1 MRINRCP
8 IIACGV
14 LLLTMFAISG
24 GCADAKPQAGLLSS
38 GRSSENTR
46 FSNTLSDAGYSVSVL
61 GYDNICDLAKL
72 RRLKLLVL
80 PDSSALPVAS
90 VKPISDYINAGGRIM
105 ALRTPM
111 WRTFLVKSDGRWI
124 SQEDFRERACKD
136 TRTDN
141 RIVDWSASDVLS
153 KWKRSTDNP
162 AVKSSS
168 VVVSYSRI
176 NSSALKANIGRLTG
190 WDTVASP
197 DMKGTFPQGH
207 TMTVFSAKGSRN
219 TDKLSIEWMESNGLR
234 WIAVVRLS
242 TRWQRYALA
251 PEDFKRWYDGVYTGV
266 VNRPFAPENA
276 MRLSIGLSFS
286 HTGRS
291 AGPHEYSISA
301 IETAPSD
308 PQYMTN
314 LVRPVVP
321 LLETLSPEFKFH
333 DMTDVSKLSA
343 RTDQKI
349 VEQAGIPGPKS
360 MLSSFPRAKGA
371 GLDKDRDWRW
381 IPIVDGQTS
390 KGETRGT
397 PITLMVHSN
406 GKRKGGMWASF
417 GIQDRTWY
425 QTPAGLGIIRRVA
438 SRMRD
443 GAFIIEGGTDRYTYF
458 EDQPV
463 VLGAKVGNFGDTVRN
478 LKVQGSLI
486 DSSLHRVMSKEWMLT
501 LKPGEVRTVSDKWK
515 TGNSIPAG
523 CKAAADLVD
532 GKTVVDRVVHD
543 VAVWHPTKAKDWV
556 TVKDGRFMR
565 NGKRWRVHGVNYWP
579 ISSMASEN
587 PTIEACLFS
596 NAAYDPEVIERDLRN
611 IKGMGLNAV
620 ATALMM
626 DEANSQNVIDFLR
639 RCKNHGIKVFLHL
652 GMYLSPMDDDWPK
665 VLDMVRQ
672 CRLAENDA
680 VFAYD
685 LCWELGF
692 GVYEQR
698 NRWDRDWEAWVIER
712 YNSVENAEKDWGLSI
727 PRYDKGQV
735 TSPRDADISQN
746 GSPRRMVAAY
756 RRFLNTLTYRKFSKA
771 KELMRQVD
779 PNHLVSFRMTESG
792 NPTWRA
798 DGMCYDFPYFPGG
811 VDFLGPE
818 GWGRIGDW
826 DFVKHAMFGK
836 PYAKW
841 AAPSLPVVWTEVGVS
856 ELMGTGDT
864 VTTRALIDAQAQYHA
879 DWYRV
884 LNAGGG
890 DGIFWWWYPGGYRFG
905 EGTDYGIINPDGSDR
920 PVSRVIRGNAQ
931 KFIDGPD
938 MKQPNHWIEFD
949 TTETAGFPANMY
961 DRIKGE
967 FWKAIDDGQTPG
979 FRTKGTGTT
988 SADCPL
994 TAVGGN
1000 LCNGS
1005 NPPEYL
1011 DGAFDKVEVMD
1022 SNGNWV
1028 PVMRGGTVEVS
1039 VGRKVVARVTV
1050 TNLGEARWL
1059 PGNGTGAVRGVALG
1073 VDAFSGEL
1081 PVSTSRHTSVEG
1093 IEVIFSKDGFS
1104 KPTEM
1109 TLTFVAIDRVQ
1120 FGEKFKIQIAP
1131 E

>member
-1 MRINRCP
+1 MRIIP
-8 IIACGV
+8 LLALVCGF
-14 LLLTMFAISG
+14 LLFAISG
-24 GCADAKPQAGLLSS
+24 ECIEDNPQAGLLAV
-38 GRSSENTR
+38 GAKSENSAFTQALR
-46 FSNTLSDAGYSVSVL
+46 GAGYSVTLLNYDDLCASVRL
-61 GYDNICDLAKL
+61 K
-72 RRLKLLVL
+72 RLKLLVL
-80 PDSSALPVAS
+80 PDSSSLPIGS
-90 VKPISDYINAGGRIM
+90 VKPITDYINTGGRIM

-136 TRTDN
+136 PRTDN

-168 VVVSYSRI
+168 VVVSDSRI
-176 NSSALKANIGRLTG
+176 DGSAIKVSIDHLTG
-190 WDTVASP
+190 WDIFASP
-197 DMKGTFPQGH
+197 DMKSVFPQEH
-207 TMTVFSAKGSRN
+207 TMTVFSAKASRN

-234 WIAVVRLS
+234 WIAVVQLS

-251 PEDFKRWYDGVYTGV
+251 PEDFKRWYDGIYTAP

-276 MRLSIGLSFS
+276 MRLSIGLAFS
-286 HTGRS
+286 HTGRT

-301 IETAPSD
+301 IETASLD
-308 PQYMTN
+308 PLYMAN

-321 LLETLSPEFKFH
+321 LLDTLSPEFKFF
-333 DMTDVSKLSA
+333 DMTGVSKLSA

-349 VEQAGIPGPKS
+349 VDQASISVPKS
-360 MLSSFPRAKGA
+360 MLSPFSRAKGA
-371 GLDKDRDWRW
+371 GLDKGRDWRW
-381 IPIVDGQTS
+381 IPIIDG
-390 KGETRGT
+390 KNAKDEMRGT
-397 PITLMVHSN
+397 PITLMLHLN
-406 GKRKGGMWASF
+406 GERKGGMWASF

-425 QTPAGLGIIRRVA
+425 QTSAGLGIIRQVA
-438 SRMRD
+438 SKMHD
-443 GAFIIEGGTDRYTYF
+443 GLFIIEGGTDKYTYF

-463 VLGAKVGNFGDTVRN
+463 VLGAKVANFGDTVRN
-478 LKVQGSLI
+478 LKVRGSLV
-486 DSSLHRVMSKEWMLT
+486 DSSLRKAMSKEWMLT
-501 LKPGEVRTVSDKWK
+501 LKPGEVRIVSDNWK
-515 TGNSIPAG
+515 TGNSISGG
-523 CKAAADLVD
+523 CKAVVELID
-532 GKTVVDRVVHD
+532 GKTVVDRVVHET
-543 VAVWHPTKAKDWV
+543 AVWHPAKAKDWV
-556 TVKDGRFMR
+556 TVKDGKFMR
-565 NGKRWRVHGVNYWP
+565 GGKRWRVHGVNYWP

-587 PTIEACLFS
+587 PTIEARLFS
-596 NAAYDPEVIERDLRN
+596 KIAYDPKVIERDLRN
-611 IKGMGLNAV
+611 IRGMGLNAV

-626 DEANSQNVIDFLR
+626 DELDSQNVTDFLR
-639 RCKNHGIKVFLHL
+639 RCRNNDIKVFLHL
-652 GMYLSPMDDDWPK
+652 GMYLTPMDDDWPK
-665 VLDMVRQ
+665 VMDIISK
-672 CRLAENDA
+672 CRLADNDA

-692 GVYEQR
+692 GVYDQR
-698 NRWDRDWEAWVIER
+698 KRWDRDWEAWVIER
-712 YNSVENAEKDWGLSI
+712 YNSIDNAQQDWGIPI
-727 PRYDKGQV
+727 PRDDKGQV
-735 TSPRDADISQN
+735 TSPRDVDISQN
-746 GSPRRMVAAY
+746 GSERRMVAAY
-756 RRFLNTLTYRKFSKA
+756 RRFLNTLTYRQYSKA
-771 KELMRQVD
+771 RELMREVD

-841 AAPSLPVVWTEVGVS
+841 AAPSLPLVWTEVGVS

-864 VTTRALIDAQAQYHA
+864 KTTQALIDAQAQYHS

-884 LNAGGG
+884 LNVGGG

-920 PVSRVIRGNAQ
+920 PVSKVIRQNAR

-938 MKQPNHWIEFD
+938 MKQPDHWIEFD

-979 FRTKGTGTT
+979 LRTKGTGTT

-1000 LCNGS
+1000 PCDGN
-1005 NPPEYL
+1005 NPPEYM
-1011 DGAFDKVEVMD
+1011 DGAFDNVEVMD
-1022 SNGNWV
+1022 SSGNWV
-1028 PVMRGGTVEVS
+1028 PVTRNGTVRVTA
-1039 VGRKVVARVTV
+1039 GRKVVARVTV

-1059 PGNGTGAVRGVALG
+1059 PGNGAGAVRVIAFGADG
-1073 VDAFSGEL
+1073 FSGEL
-1081 PVSTSRHTSVEG
+1081 PVSTPRHSSVKG
-1093 IEVIFSKDGFS
+1093 IDVILSKDGFS
-1104 KPTEM
+1104 MPTET
-1109 TLTFVAIDRVQ
+1109 TLTFEAIGRIR
-1120 FGEKFKIQIAP
+1120 FGEKFKMQIVL